1 MRKTELTKQ
10 DVKNILKL
18 YNAGKPVREL
28 EQTYHI
34 DRLRLRRLL
43 TENGVI
49 LRADRELDTTGVC
62 NFYMEHKSIKAT
74 AKEYHISTDRC
85 KAILQANG
93 VTLHDYR
100 NVFSQGDIDSIIE
113 SYKSGKHS
121 IKSIAHDYNAST
133 HRISRLLKD
142 NNIEILQPNR
152 KTDKRVKDL
161 ERRQQSNSI
170 KYETPMGKYKHTKQ
184 QLVQNMESHIMYRVP
199 DMWFMQFE
207 DIDKVKILNT
217 ALNYSVRTRK
227 ISDEEY
233 MKYIETFYYD
243 ANFNLLYDLYIKSG
257 FIDWYYPSLD
267 HILPR
272 SLGGLDSVDN
282 FQFVSRLENRL
293 RCNTPL
299 SVWAKLRHNLGDYIV
314 GDLRYEKVH
323 QK

>member
-10 DVKNILKL
+10 DVKNIIKL

-49 LRADRELDTTGVC
+49 LRADREVDTTGVC
-62 NFYMEHKSIKAT
+62 NFYMEHKSIKTT

-142 NNIEILQPNR
+142 NNIEILRPNR

-199 DMWFMQFE
+199 DMWFM
-207 DIDKVKILNT
+207 
-217 ALNYSVRTRK
+217 
-227 ISDEEY
+227 
-233 MKYIETFYYD
+233 
-243 ANFNLLYDLYIKSG
+243 
-257 FIDWYYPSLD
+257 
-267 HILPR
+267 
-272 SLGGLDSVDN
+272 
-282 FQFVSRLENRL
+282 
-293 RCNTPL
+293 
-299 SVWAKLRHNLGDYIV
+299 
-314 GDLRYEKVH
+314 
-323 QK
+323 